1 MKRIIGIVMAAF
13 LSCSIIFDV
22 GVAHAAYP
30 YIDYDPTIKSLT
42 LTSNRRAVGAE
53 EFKDCLQLEKV
64 TIEMTWTEKQYG
76 DKWLELYEHRY
87 NFIRLVNIGEKAFY
101 NCPKLKSFSV
111 PEGCVV
117 GDKALGYFEDDGKLK
132 QVPDFVIYGF
142 YNSDAERYARENNFI
157 FHAYEWRVS
166 RGVVGEEDV
175 WKMITPV
182 RKFIPG
188 DVNFDGIVSIDDVQQ
203 ALAEYVTNLSNGTHG
218 EVTVTTDVSGDDIYD
233 VEDVQLMLKYYTV
246 NLGSS
251 TAVTWL
257 DVKNRI

>member
-1 MKRIIGIVMAAF
+1 MKRIIGIAMAAF
-13 LSCSIIFDV
+13 LSYSIIFDA
-22 GVAHAAYP
+22 GVAQSAYP
-30 YIDYDPTIKSLT
+30 YIDYDPTVKKVT
-42 LTSNRRAVGAE
+42 LTTNRRAVGAE

-64 TIEMTWTEKQYG
+64 AVDMRWTEEQYG
-76 DKWLELYEHRY
+76 DKWLELYEHHY
-87 NFIRLVNIGEKAFY
+87 NLIPLVSIGEKAFY
-101 NCPKLKSFSV
+101 NCPKLKSISV
-111 PEGCVV
+111 PEGCAI
-117 GDKALGYFEDDGKLK
+117 GDKALGYFEDDGKVQ
-132 QVPDFVIYGF
+132 QVSDFVIYGF

-166 RGVVGEEDV
+166 RGLVGEEDV

-188 DVNFDGIVSIDDVQQ
+188 DVNFDGMVSIDDVQQ

-218 EVTVTTDVSGDDIYD
+218 EATVATDVSGDDIYD

-251 TAVTWL
+251 TEVTWL
-257 DVKNRI
+257 DVKNSI